1 MFITTMY
8 ESSTL
13 SDEKVDCSQLI
24 STFIKPIK
32 IGARKFEMQHFQNLD
47 TDCGLCLSHIH
58 TK

>member
-1 MFITTMY
+1 MY